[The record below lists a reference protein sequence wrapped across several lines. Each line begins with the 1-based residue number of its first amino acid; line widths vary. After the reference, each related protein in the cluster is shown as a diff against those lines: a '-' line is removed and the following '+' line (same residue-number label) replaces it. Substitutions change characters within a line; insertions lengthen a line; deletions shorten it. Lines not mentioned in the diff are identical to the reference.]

1 LADGAYTLEIE
12 SDHYK
17 PVTKEII
24 IDSEENGSTNNALKI
39 VPIRLAPKLSY
50 PFSNVVTLYVRILK
64 SNNQPLADLQISGS
78 ILNPACFFKSHYDRF
93 LNQHSGIK
101 AILENYTETIDSK
114 VCIYPE
120 RISPQHRQQLGNAY
134 NEIVQLSRQKIRGLA
149 HFSYVNYAAFL
160 KKNLMDE
167 DFLTDIEADN
177 GHTVCFTP
185 DEIDDADKQKMPEQ
199 ALSKLEEM
207 AAESDKGTACF
218 THKKYIV
225 FLSEYFLEENVITQY
240 AEDKDGKIRFD
251 LEEISTD
258 DLTQID
264 EETVKELKQASDARG
279 ITDENGESVLS
290 FRGLKHRSE
299 KISVHALDEEPEKG
313 TIVNLVEGP
322 TISLKILHPLN

>member
-1 LADGAYTLEIE
+1 
-12 SDHYK
+12 
-17 PVTKEII
+17 VTIQ
-24 IDSEENGSTNNALKI
+24 
-39 VPIRLAPKLSY
+39 LAPKLSY
-50 PFSNVVTLYVRILK
+50 PFSNVVAVYVRILN
-64 SNNQPLADLQISGS
+64 SNNQPLADLPISGS

-134 NEIVQLSRQKIRGLA
+134 NEIVQLSRQKIRGLV
-149 HFSYVNYAAFL
+149 HFRYSDYAAFL

-167 DFLTDIEADN
+167 DFLTRNEADN
-177 GHTVCFTP
+177 GHSVCFTP

>member
-1 LADGAYTLEIE
+1 
-12 SDHYK
+12 
-17 PVTKEII
+17 
-24 IDSEENGSTNNALKI
+24 
-39 VPIRLAPKLSY
+39 
-50 PFSNVVTLYVRILK
+50 
-64 SNNQPLADLQISGS
+64 
-78 ILNPACFFKSHYDRF
+78 
-93 LNQHSGIK
+93 
-101 AILENYTETIDSK
+101 
-114 VCIYPE
+114 
-120 RISPQHRQQLGNAY
+120 
-134 NEIVQLSRQKIRGLA
+134 
-149 HFSYVNYAAFL
+149 
-160 KKNLMDE
+160 MDE

-258 DLTQID
+258 DLAQID
-264 EETVKELKQASDARG
+264 EETVKDLKQASDARG
-279 ITDENGESVLS
+279 VTDENGESVLA
-290 FRGLKHRSE
+290 FRGIKRRSE
-299 KISVHALDEEPEKG
+299 KISVHALDEEPGKG

-322 TISLKILHPLN
+322 TISLKIIHPLN